1 MTRIFSLLAIVLA
14 LATTPAAAAP
24 AADTDATKL
33 AVAREMI
40 AAWKAADWKKAADL
54 FAEDGVLRSMMIE
67 PVVGRPAIYDRIA
80 ALGKGAPGGVILD
93 VAHMGVIDGLVFIE
107 RTDRFVYN
115 GHAGA
120 TPVVG
125 VLDIRNGK
133 VKEWREYY
141 DRASLL
147 REMGVSPS
155 VDPGAKK

>member
-1 MTRIFSLLAIVLA
+1 MTRIFSLLVIVLA
-14 LATTPAAAAP
+14 LATTPAAAR
-24 AADTDATKL
+24 AADTDASKL

-67 PVVGRPAIYDRIA
+67 PVVGRPAIYERIA

-115 GHAGA
+115 GHAGS

-147 REMGVSPS
+147 REMGVSPG